1 MEAERLIKMIDGI
14 DYSSEYS
21 DDEGIRVNLN
31 DLVDI
36 RESQEFMEA
45 SKSFDHY
52 MEECARKTQMTQE
65 VLSEIVGLAA
75 QATKRAMEFCFLRGF
90 EMGNRIMK
98 SFLEEK
104 KENQDLPNTTLPVS

>member
-21 DDEGIRVNLN
+21 DDEDIRVNLN

-52 MEECARKTQMTQE
+52 ME
-65 VLSEIVGLAA
+65 
-75 QATKRAMEFCFLRGF
+75 
-90 EMGNRIMK
+90 GNRIMK

>member
-21 DDEGIRVNLN
+21 DDEDIRVNLN

-45 SKSFDHY
+45 SKSFDH
-52 MEECARKTQMTQE
+52 
-65 VLSEIVGLAA
+65 
-75 QATKRAMEFCFLRGF
+75 
-90 EMGNRIMK
+90 
-98 SFLEEK
+98 
-104 KENQDLPNTTLPVS
+104 